1 METHNSIEEL
11 LENLDLQIKL
21 ITQLGKENME
31 FTSGFYM
38 FDIYTIGILNRSVNI
53 IKGFADLIRSKNFIS
68 AAPLVRVHVDTLLR
82 LYAPQLINFNVDEFA
97 KLVYSGTPVRQIKD
111 GLNKNLTDT
120 YLVSKLNQVN
130 GFEWVQ
136 KVYDTGNAFIHFSD
150 QTIFASMKAHQLER
164 QVNLTIGLHD
174 NFIPDS
180 EKIGSVFWMNKI
192 TEGIIIL
199 TNGWINQKKSYLVIS
214 S

>member
-1 METHNSIEEL
+1 METNSSIEEL

-21 ITQLGKENME
+21 ITQLGKECLE
-31 FTSGFYM
+31 IPPGFYM

-53 IKGFADLIRSKNFIS
+53 IKGFSDLIRSKNFIA

-97 KLVYSGTPVRQIKD
+97 KLVFSGTPVRNIKD
-111 GLNKNLTDT
+111 ISNKNLTDT
-120 YLVSKLNQVN
+120 YLVSKLNQVS
-130 GFEWVQ
+130 GFDWVQ

-150 QTIFASMKAHQLER
+150 QTIFASMKPQQTEMH
-164 QVNLTIGLHD
+164 VNFTIGLHD
-174 NFIPDS
+174 NFISDS
-180 EKIGSVFWMNKI
+180 EKHGSVFWMNKI

-199 TNGWINQKKSYLVIS
+199 TNGWVDQKKSYL
-214 S
+214 